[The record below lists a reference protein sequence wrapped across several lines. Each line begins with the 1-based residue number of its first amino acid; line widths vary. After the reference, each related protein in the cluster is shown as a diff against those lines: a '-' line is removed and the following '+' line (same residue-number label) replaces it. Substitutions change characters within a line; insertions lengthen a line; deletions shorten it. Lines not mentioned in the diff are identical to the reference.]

1 MRKFLSVLLL
11 CTLLLAL
18 TTSLTGCKGIV
29 TEGKMKSMVEK
40 ALEEKY
46 KEEFKCTAVLSRN
59 INESYNC
66 VCYPV
71 NNEKL
76 KFEARIYT
84 DGVLGGDYYPKSI
97 ASAELSEAFD
107 NALGDALGRHLTYA
121 YTAGSIDDDET
132 ARIIRNGDFSLEYFL
147 KHWREVFSDQGNLYR
162 VHYTVCVDT
171 SDLSGSFEGE
181 WEAISNALNE
191 VHELGLKYGS
201 DLSFWI
207 SLYFTPP
214 KIYKECENYLSRNA
228 EIRSSFEDK
237 ILGRYHTEYN
247 RLIEFFVVYP
257 ENSFSPNKEEYIKLR
272 KDIE

>member
-1 MRKFLSVLLL
+1 MRKFLSMLLL
-11 CTLLLAL
+11 CTFLLAL
-18 TTSLTGCKGIV
+18 TASLTGCKGIV

-132 ARIIRNGDFSLEYFL
+132 ARKIADGEFSLEFYL
-147 KHWREVFSDQGNLYR
+147 SHNREIFESNGNSY
-162 VHYTVCVDT
+162 YMYSTICVDT
-171 SDLSGSFEGE
+171 SDLSGSYEEE
-181 WEAISNALNE
+181 WEAISNALNQ

-201 DLSFWI
+201 DLHFWI
-207 SLYFTPP
+207 NLYFTPP
-214 KIYKECENYLSRNA
+214 KIYKECEEYLSRNA
-228 EIRSSFEDK
+228 EIRSGFEAK
-237 ILGRYHTEYN
+237 IQGYPQKYN
-247 RLIEFFVVYP
+247 RLIEFTVYDSK
-257 ENSFSPNKEEYIKLR
+257 NIFSPTKEEYIELR
-272 KDIE
+272 KEID

>member
-1 MRKFLSVLLL
+1 MKKFVSALLL
-11 CTLLLAL
+11 CTFLLAL
-18 TTSLTGCKGIV
+18 TTSLTGCKGIT
-29 TEGKMKSMVEK
+29 TEGQLKSMVEK

-132 ARIIRNGDFSLEYFL
+132 ARKIADGEFSLEFYL
-147 KHWREVFSDQGNLYR
+147 SHDREVFESNGNSY
-162 VHYTVCVDT
+162 YMYSTICVDT
-171 SDLSGSFEGE
+171 SDLSGSYEEE
-181 WEAISNALNE
+181 WEAISNALNQ

-201 DLSFWI
+201 DLYFSI
-207 SLYFTPP
+207 NLYFTPP
-214 KIYKECENYLSRNA
+214 EIYKECEKYLSRNA
-228 EIRSSFEDK
+228 EIRSSFKDK
-237 ILGRYHTEYN
+237 IEGNPQKYN
-247 RLIEFFVVYP
+247 RLIHFGA
-257 ENSFSPNKEEYIKLR
+257 NASKNRFSPTKEEYIELR
-272 KDIE
+272 KEID

>member
-1 MRKFLSVLLL
+1 MRKFLSILLL
-11 CTLLLAL
+11 CTFLLAL
-18 TTSLTGCKGIV
+18 TTSLTGCKGIT
-29 TEGKMKSMVEK
+29 TEGQLKSMVEK

-121 YTAGSIDDDET
+121 YTAGGLDDDET
-132 ARIIRNGDFSLEYFL
+132 ARKIANGEFSLEFYLSHF
-147 KHWREVFSDQGNLYR
+147 REVYESKGNSYDM
-162 VHYTVCVDT
+162 YSTICVDT
-171 SDLSGSFEGE
+171 SDLFVSYEEE
-181 WEAISNALNE
+181 WEAIVNALNK

-201 DLSFWI
+201 DISFSI
-207 SLYFTPP
+207 NLYFTPP
-214 KIYKECENYLSRNA
+214 EIYKECEEYLSRNA
-228 EIRSSFEDK
+228 EIRSGFKEK
-237 ILGRYHTEYN
+237 IEGFPQKYN
-247 RLIEFFVVYP
+247 RRIHFGADIS
-257 ENSFSPNKEEYIKLR
+257 ENRISPTKEEYVELR
-272 KDIE
+272 KEVD